1 MASHKLKMKMKRF
14 FCLEIAVLLRTFISN
29 FSVNDRIV
37 IKVVVFF
44 FVHKKGG
51 KIGKIENS
59 KRVLR
64 SQVHTVV
71 WKF

>member
-37 IKVVVFF
+37 IKVVFCAQ
-44 FVHKKGG
+44 KNEEKSA
-51 KIGKIENS
+51 K
-59 KRVLR
+59 
-64 SQVHTVV
+64 
-71 WKF
+71 